1 MWGMENE
8 WERWNDKP
16 QVPTEK
22 KSLVPLV
29 TLDDIPSPTPPI
41 VEHVSDTE
49 VLCILPVW
57 GHGVLTMRAR
67 LDSGDPTTG
76 VLSSNGISLFTNEEI
91 KPTLREK

>member
-8 WERWNDKP
+8 WEAWNDKP
-16 QVPTEK
+16 RQLPEK
-22 KSLVPLV
+22 KSLAPLV

-41 VEHVSDTE
+41 VGSINPDE
-49 VLCILPVW
+49 VICVLPVW